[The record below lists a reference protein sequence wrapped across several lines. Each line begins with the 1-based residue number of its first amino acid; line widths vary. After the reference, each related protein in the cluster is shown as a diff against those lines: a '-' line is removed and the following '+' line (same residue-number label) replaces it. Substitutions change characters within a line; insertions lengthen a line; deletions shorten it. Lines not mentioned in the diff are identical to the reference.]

1 MSKPVIAIDV
11 DDVLAHSIESFR
23 LQVNARAGA
32 QLTREHFM
40 VPGEYHHYL
49 DRVLETN
56 GVDYATIKDD
66 LFLGMSND
74 QSHIPPQP
82 GAVKVLQKLAREYE
96 LVVIT
101 ARAPEWEAQTHVW
114 LQMHFPGVFK
124 EVHFAGNRHDP
135 IQKSKGDMCVEAGA
149 AYLIDDNPEH
159 AVSAEAKG
167 VQVILFG
174 EYGWQI
180 DVPEDMKQCKTW
192 SEVEQYFDG
201 QRSRQ

>member
-124 EVHFAGNRHDP
+124 EVHPLAT
-135 IQKSKGDMCVEAGA
+135 A
-149 AYLIDDNPEH
+149 
-159 AVSAEAKG
+159 
-167 VQVILFG
+167 
-174 EYGWQI
+174 
-180 DVPEDMKQCKTW
+180 TT
-192 SEVEQYFDG
+192 QY
-201 QRSRQ
+201 RSRKVICASKPERHILSMIIRSMPCPPKQKVCK